1 MVTIND
7 IAKKAEVSKSTVS
20 KVINNYSG
28 VGKDTKEKVL
38 KIMKE
43 NNYWPNSV
51 ARSLSTKKSFT
62 IGIFGPQIL
71 NNFFFREVIEGVE
84 NVLGNK
90 GYDLL
95 YFTNKQWEESWVD
108 YSYKEKCENRNVD
121 GVLMMGYGK
130 VNIAQFDRLL
140 NSDIPS
146 VFVDLDL
153 VGKNT
158 SYVISD
164 NTGGAKKAVKYLHNL
179 GHKKIAMIRGL
190 NGFKVS
196 NDRFIGFQQAV
207 NAFNLPYNSSWIYDG
222 DYSMKTGYEAM
233 KQIMKLDDRPTAV
246 FAEDLIAIGA
256 IKAIRED
263 GMSVPEDY
271 SIIGFDSIE
280 IGRHYNLTTVAQNQI
295 GLGEA
300 ASKLLLK
307 IIDQKAFSPIVLPT
321 RLIEGDTCRKLN

>member
-7 IAKKAEVSKSTVS
+7 IAKKAKVSKSTVS

-28 VGKDTKEKVL
+28 VGDDTKEKVL

-51 ARSLSTKKSFT
+51 ARSLSTKKSYT

-71 NNFFFREVIEGVE
+71 NNFFFREVFEGIEAVMGD
-84 NVLGNK
+84 K

-95 YFTNKQWEESWVD
+95 YFTNKQWDESWVD

-121 GVLMMGYGK
+121 GVIMMGYGK

-140 NSDIPS
+140 KSEIPS
-146 VFVDLDL
+146 VFIDLDL
-153 VGKNT
+153 VGSNT
-158 SYVISD
+158 SYVTSD
-164 NTGGAKKAVKYLHNL
+164 NTGGARKAVEYLAKL

-196 NDRFIGFQQAV
+196 TDRFVGFQQSIKAL
-207 NAFNLPYNSSWIYDG
+207 NLPYNSKWMFDG
-222 DYSMKTGYEAM
+222 DYSMETGYQSM
-233 KQIMKLDDRPTAV
+233 KKILRLEEQPTAI

-256 IKAIRED
+256 IKAIREA
-263 GMSVPEDY
+263 GLNVPEDY
-271 SIIGFDSIE
+271 SVIGFDSIE
-280 IGRHYNLTTVAQNQI
+280 VGRHYHLTTIAQDQI

-300 ASKLLLK
+300 ASKLLLN
-307 IIDQKAFSPIVLPT
+307 IIDQKSFSPIILPT
-321 RLIEGDTCRKLN
+321 RLIIGETCREI